1 MRLPGFN
8 SAAATD
14 FYNEYPGEDHH
25 GRVNQIDFADAMER
39 ILYQSLFPDRV
50 TMEGHDITQVALSPA
65 VFREQLDYSVTTPSR
80 IAEQQEAALQERIRT
95 NDRQV
100 YREILLENRKKRLL
114 TNMTE
119 KMNRRRYR
127 NDRNIRTNSL
137 PGYRERRFNQ

>member
-1 MRLPGFN
+1 MDIDPIESLARQVFGNPSLRRRIADQVATPTREVRLPGFN

-100 YREILLENRKKRLL
+100 YIEILL
-114 TNMTE
+114 
-119 KMNRRRYR
+119 
-127 NDRNIRTNSL
+127 
-137 PGYRERRFNQ
+137 